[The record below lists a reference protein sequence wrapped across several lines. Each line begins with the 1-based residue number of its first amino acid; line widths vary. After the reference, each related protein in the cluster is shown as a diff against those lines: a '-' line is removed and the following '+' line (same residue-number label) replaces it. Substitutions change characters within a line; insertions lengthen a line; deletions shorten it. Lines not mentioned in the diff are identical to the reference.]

1 MTYDALHAQ
10 QLHNPCYP
18 SFANFSS
25 LKLQDRR
32 RRRLSP
38 VFERRAFHFATDNV
52 SYRDT
57 SICRHVDKSLI
68 LMTNVDNNEKIA
80 TL

>member
-1 MTYDALHAQ
+1 MREKSMEEKREKEPKEMKGTRREERTR
-10 QLHNPCYP
+10 
-18 SFANFSS
+18 S
-25 LKLQDRR
+25 DRR